1 MGEANFYYFTCLK
14 LYLKANIHQW
24 RTQHQPVETVEV
36 SEAVSE
42 IEEEA
47 AGVDAVVVAD
57 AVVVVAA
64 RKRRTVDPRHQ
75 IGTPRERWKNQIA
88 GGDLPLLPS
97 YQGMRNHRLFPWL

>member
-1 MGEANFYYFTCLK
+1 LYFKKLK
-14 LYLKANIHQW
+14 STNGG
-24 RTQHQPVETVEV
+24 TQHQPVETVEV

-64 RKRRTVDPRHQ
+64 RKRRNS
-75 IGTPRERWKNQIA
+75 GS
-88 GGDLPLLPS
+88 PS
-97 YQGMRNHRLFPWL
+97 PSWDDS

>member
-1 MGEANFYYFTCLK
+1 LSSFNLFKVIFKK
-14 LYLKANIHQW
+14 LNIHQW

-64 RKRRTVDPRHQ
+64 RKRRNS
-75 IGTPRERWKNQIA
+75 GS
-88 GGDLPLLPS
+88 PS
-97 YQGMRNHRLFPWL
+97 PNWDAS